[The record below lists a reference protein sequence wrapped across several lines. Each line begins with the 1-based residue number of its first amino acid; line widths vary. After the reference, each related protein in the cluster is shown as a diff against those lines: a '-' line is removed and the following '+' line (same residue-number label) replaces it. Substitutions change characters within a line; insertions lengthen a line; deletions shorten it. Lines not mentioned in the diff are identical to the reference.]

1 MDIRKKAAVS
11 TTTPNST
18 DTKVHNHSDLC
29 KVFNSFF
36 NKPHTF
42 AESYIKLRISG
53 FELCRC
59 VSELRGKGLFGKP
72 HKGVCP
78 ITRKDN
84 TEFLI
89 INMFV

>member
-1 MDIRKKAAVS
+1 MNTKQKKAAEAA
-11 TTTPNST
+11 PLNRN

-29 KVFNSFF
+29 KVFNFF
-36 NKPHTF
+36 FYKPHTF
-42 AESYIKLRISG
+42 AESYIKLRIGG
-53 FELCRC
+53 FDLCRC
-59 VSELRGKGLFGKP
+59 VSEMRGKWLLKKH